1 MFSFGLSNW
10 DTTRGDD
17 VPGEDSTG
25 RHVPTPPVIGLGD
38 GTTGELIY
46 LPSARVRQGDDEA
59 TVELRRLEDGRL
71 VVLAYTSLEALV
83 EGCGERQPWLS
94 VRSEYLEQI
103 VSGSGATEV
112 LRNAMLPDEQRQD
125 APVSGGQS

>member
-1 MFSFGLSNW
+1 MP
-10 DTTRGDD
+10 GDD
-17 VPGEDSTG
+17 STA
-25 RHVPTPPVIGLGD
+25 RNVPTPPVIGLDEGATETD
-38 GTTGELIY
+38 LVY
-46 LPSARVRQGDDEA
+46 LPSERVRQGDAEA

-71 VVLAYTSLEALV
+71 VVLAYTSVEALV

-112 LRNAMLPDEQRQD
+112 LWNAVLPDEQRQE